1 MLTVCHLLCPRMNL
15 RYGRGLPHLG
25 LMHLV
30 ATNLVIWVR
39 TVIR

>member
-1 MLTVCHLLCPRMNL
+1 MNL

-39 TVIR
+39 TVIRSALIGPQPVT